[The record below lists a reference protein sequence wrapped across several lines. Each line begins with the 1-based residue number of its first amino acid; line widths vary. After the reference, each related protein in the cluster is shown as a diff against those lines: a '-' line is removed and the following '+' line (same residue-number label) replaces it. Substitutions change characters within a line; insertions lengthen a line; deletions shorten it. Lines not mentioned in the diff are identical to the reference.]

1 MFKIFRKNHTTA
13 NIELKDNNQLSAL
26 KLAAQKAADEFNI
39 DEQSVQSSIFASAA
53 QGNDIIENR
62 AVFMF
67 ATSDKKSRAHTMLLT
82 FKTPVAW
89 GNDKVPVDY
98 LIIGLFPDGASQ
110 DDVDAMTDKVTT
122 GLHEKADQLD
132 DIKFTDNALNKLNQ
146 SFTD

>member
-13 NIELKDNNQLSAL
+13 NIELEDNNQLSAL
-26 KLAAQKAADEFNI
+26 KLAAQKAAEEFNI
-39 DEQSVQSSIFASAA
+39 DEQNVQSSIFASAA
-53 QGNDIIENR
+53 QGNTIIENR

-67 ATSDKKSRAHTMLLT
+67 ATSNNKSRVHTMTLT

-98 LIIGLFPDGASQ
+98 LIVGLFPDNTEQAT
-110 DDVDAMTDKVTT
+110 VDGMTDKITQT
-122 GLHEKADQLD
+122 LHEKSAQLD
-132 DIKFTDNALNKLNQ
+132 DIKFNDSDLNKLNQ